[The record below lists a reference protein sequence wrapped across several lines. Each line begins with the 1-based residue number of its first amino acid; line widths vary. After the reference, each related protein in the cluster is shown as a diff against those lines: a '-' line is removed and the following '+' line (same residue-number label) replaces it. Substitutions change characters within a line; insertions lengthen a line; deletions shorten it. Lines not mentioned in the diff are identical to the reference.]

1 MMSGIKN
8 PQTMLNQMLK
18 NNPRMSE
25 VNKLIE
31 QYGSPEQA
39 FRHKAQEMG
48 YDPDELINIL
58 K

>member
-1 MMSGIKN
+1 
-8 PQTMLNQMLK
+8 
-18 NNPRMSE
+18 MSE